1 MNRFNL
7 CLLALGLFTLSAC
20 TTTPFGLDRLS
31 RVDPLNYYQWVLL
44 AEDISLQE
52 ERIRFATMPIS
63 EKTAVGSIRH
73 AILLSARHESDTPS
87 ELEALTIISSVD
99 MDSLPADYQA
109 FAVLWSDV
117 LNARQLAKDSQ
128 ELILTLE
135 QEKALLQTQID
146 ALTSIEQQLN
156 SRESLQGL

>member
-20 TTTPFGLDRLS
+20 TTTPFGIDELTE
-31 RVDPLNYYQWVLL
+31 VDPLNYYQWVLQ
-44 AEDISLQE
+44 AEDIPLQE
-52 ERIRFATMPIS
+52 ERIRFATTPIG
-63 EKTAVGSIRH
+63 EKTADGSIRH
-73 AILLSARHESDTPS
+73 AILLSARNESDTPS
-87 ELEALTIISSVD
+87 ELEALTMISGVD
-99 MDSLPADYQA
+99 MDALSSDYQA
-109 FAVLWSDV
+109 FAVLWRDV

-146 ALTSIEQQLN
+146 ALTTIEQQLN
-156 SRESLQGL
+156 TREILQGL

>member
-1 MNRFNL
+1 VNRFNL

-20 TTTPFGLDRLS
+20 TTTPFSLDGLT
-31 RVDPLNYYQWVLL
+31 RVDPLNYYQWVLQ
-44 AEDISLQE
+44 AEDIQLQE
-52 ERIRFATMPIS
+52 ERIRFATLPIG
-63 EKTAVGSIRH
+63 EKSAAVNIRH

-87 ELEALTIISSVD
+87 ELEALTMIASVD

-109 FAVLWSDV
+109 FAVLWRDV